1 MKKKIL
7 QCACA
12 AMLLFTGCYKDDIN
26 GLKDDINL
34 IKEQLAKYET
44 LLNALNS
51 RLYITSYET
60 TGDKYIITL
69 SDGTKLNVGNSPAFV
84 TVGANGNWL
93 IDGIDSKVPAQGD
106 QPQLSIGENGN
117 WAIDGTDT
125 GVKTNTTVKAGVTSI
140 MAIVKANELMTFIF
154 SDGKSIQLKSTAP
167 EVNITTPIGGFV
179 FDKMKWIKIAAT
191 VKYDEGAAYSWTL
204 GTDTLSKTQ
213 ELLHV
218 FAKPGSYLLKFSAK
232 NGIGTGQQEI
242 VVTIK
247 DKQYTNGV
255 AKVFEY
261 LPAPGQFVNTLPAW
275 VTGEDQEALNA
286 KAENALKD
294 NSLVH
299 LGGFGGY
306 VVMGFDHTIV
316 NTPGENSFL
325 VKGNAFNNWSE
336 PGIIMVSYDAN
347 GNGLPDD
354 EWFEIAG
361 SEYNHPKTV
370 KNYKIT
376 YYKPD
381 ENKIKTP
388 NNKYPYLTDTTYIKW
403 KDNQG
408 KSGYLSKNS
417 FHNQSYYPQWK
428 GDSITFTGTKLTED
442 NVTDLSGTGSY
453 FVSPAFAFGY
463 ADNWGNGDDRAK
475 IKIDW
480 AVDAAGNPVKLKG
493 VDFIKVYTGM
503 RAEGGW
509 LGEIS
514 TEIAGVDDLN
524 LK

>member
-34 IKEQLAKYET
+34 IKEHLAKYET

-117 WAIDGTDT
+117 LAIDGTDT

-255 AKVFEY
+255 AKVFE
-261 LPAPGQFVNTLPAW
+261 
-275 VTGEDQEALNA
+275 
-286 KAENALKD
+286 
-294 NSLVH
+294 
-299 LGGFGGY
+299 
-306 VVMGFDHTIV
+306 
-316 NTPGENSFL
+316 
-325 VKGNAFNNWSE
+325 
-336 PGIIMVSYDAN
+336 
-347 GNGLPDD
+347 
-354 EWFEIAG
+354 
-361 SEYNHPKTV
+361 
-370 KNYKIT
+370 
-376 YYKPD
+376 
-381 ENKIKTP
+381 
-388 NNKYPYLTDTTYIKW
+388 
-403 KDNQG
+403 
-408 KSGYLSKNS
+408 
-417 FHNQSYYPQWK
+417 
-428 GDSITFTGTKLTED
+428 
-442 NVTDLSGTGSY
+442 
-453 FVSPAFAFGY
+453 
-463 ADNWGNGDDRAK
+463 
-475 IKIDW
+475 
-480 AVDAAGNPVKLKG
+480 
-493 VDFIKVYTGM
+493 
-503 RAEGGW
+503 
-509 LGEIS
+509 
-514 TEIAGVDDLN
+514 
-524 LK
+524 